1 MSKLETYSKEEK
13 VEMLRRYR
21 ALIEVWH
28 TRKDVTDIW
37 MVRKA
42 FRLAADA
49 HKDMRR
55 KSGEPYIFHPLE
67 VATIAAGEIGLGR
80 TSIICALLH
89 DVVEDTEY
97 RLSDIEAMFGEQ
109 IARIIDGLTKID
121 DLIGDTDI
129 KSMQAENYR
138 KILLTLSYDVR
149 VILVKL
155 ADRLHN
161 MRTLDSMSPVKQLKI
176 SSETS
181 FLYAPLANRLGL
193 YALKSELDD
202 LSMKY
207 IEPTVYQSIHRKM
220 EESRADREVRV
231 NAFVNPVSN
240 TLKQMNVKFR
250 VLNRDK
256 TAHSIWQRMKEKEI
270 PFEEVY
276 DTFVV
281 RFVIDCPIELE
292 KIECWRVYATITQFY
307 RPNNDRLRDWISLPK
322 ANGYESLHA
331 TVMSNSGKW
340 IEVQIRTE
348 KMEEIA
354 EKGYAAYWKYKDSPY
369 SESGLDEWLSKVREL
384 LDTEEV
390 SAIDFIDNFKLN
402 LFSDEIS
409 VFTPKGK
416 MISLPIGS
424 TALDFAY
431 NIHTSLGNSCIG
443 ANVNHKLVPLNYPLK
458 SGDQVEII
466 SSKVQQPKE
475 EWYDFVITARAK
487 SGLKEG
493 IRELRKT
500 YKELGREKVEGWFKQ
515 LNIES
520 SKQNILHLIE
530 FEEIS
535 GIVDLYYYSAID
547 RITLAKVKA
556 AFREKPGS
564 GILKYLTNPFSR
576 SKPKDENNI
585 VQSDKKEGVFT
596 PSLINHQMDE
606 MNYTVST
613 CCNPIPGDEVVA
625 LYFSNE
631 PLHIH
636 RTNCTKARNLMS
648 QYGNNIVKAKWRQKE
663 DIAFLAGI
671 KLTGIDSVGFIHRLT
686 QIISIDLGLNIRNMQ
701 LESTGGVVELMI
713 TVYVKNAQQLKD
725 LISSL
730 RKIKEI
736 RKVSRLERIADA
748 DTLN

>member
-1 MSKLETYSKEEK
+1 
-13 VEMLRRYR
+13 MLHRYR
-21 ALIEVWH
+21 ALVEVWH
-28 TRKDVTDIW
+28 TRKDVTDVW

-55 KSGEPYIFHPLE
+55 RSGEPYIFHPLE

-121 DLIGDTDI
+121 DLVGETDI
-129 KSMQAENYR
+129 KSMQAENFR
-138 KILLTLSYDVR
+138 KVLLTLSYDVR

-161 MRTLDSMSPVKQLKI
+161 MRTLDSMPPNKQLKI
-176 SSETS
+176 ASETS
-181 FLYAPLANRLGL
+181 YLYAPLANRLGL
-193 YALKSELDD
+193 YAVKSELED

-207 IEPTVYQSIHRKM
+207 IEPAVYQSIHRKM
-220 EESRADREVRV
+220 NDSREDREIRV
-231 NAFVNPVSN
+231 NSFVSPVIN
-240 TLKQMNVKFR
+240 ALKKMDVKFR

-354 EKGYAAYWKYKDSPY
+354 EKGYAAYWKYKDKPY
-369 SESGLDEWLSKVREL
+369 SESGLDEWLSKVREIL
-384 LDTEEV
+384 NTEEV

-431 NIHTSLGNSCIG
+431 NIHSSLGNSCIG

-466 SSKVQQPKE
+466 TSKVQQPKE
-475 EWYDFVITARAK
+475 EWFDFVVTARAK

-500 YKELGREKVEGWFKQ
+500 YKELGREKLEGWFKQ
-515 LNIES
+515 LNIEP

-530 FEEIS
+530 IEEIS
-535 GIVDLYYYSAID
+535 GIVDLYFFAAID
-547 RITLAKVKA
+547 RINLTKVRLAFK
-556 AFREKPGS
+556 EKPGS
-564 GILKYLTNPFSR
+564 GILRYLTNPFSR
-576 SKPKDENNI
+576 SKTKEEEHIPAEKKDSFFRPKVID
-585 VQSDKKEGVFT
+585 Q
-596 PSLINHQMDE
+596 QMDE

-625 LYFSNE
+625 LFFPNE

-636 RTNCTKARNLMS
+636 RTNCPKAQNLMS

-663 DIAFLAGI
+663 DISFLAGI
-671 KLTGIDSVGFIHRLT
+671 KMTGIDSVGFVHRLT
-686 QIISIDLGLNIRNMQ
+686 QIISIDIGLNIRTMQ
-701 LESTGGVVELMI
+701 LESSGGVVELVI
-713 TVYVKNAQQLKD
+713 TVYVQNAQQLKD
-725 LISSL
+725 LIASL

-736 RKVSRLERIADA
+736 RKVSRLDRLGENETI
-748 DTLN
+748 N